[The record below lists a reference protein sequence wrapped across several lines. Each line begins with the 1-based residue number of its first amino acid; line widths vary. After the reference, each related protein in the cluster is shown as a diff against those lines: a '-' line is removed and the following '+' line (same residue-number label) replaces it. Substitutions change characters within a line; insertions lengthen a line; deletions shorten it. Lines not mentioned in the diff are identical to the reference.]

1 MKKKLLKAMTFSVF
15 LLVFNQICSAQ
26 SVNDKSIILQKC
38 LDVAELQGYFPKN
51 ADNSFKQVV
60 VLETS
65 VDFSGVSVSK
75 FNEPVLF
82 EDRDEVYNSNPF
94 AFIVFQ
100 SMTITANT
108 ADVNYEMTYD
118 RNTTTPQSV
127 TVNVSFEKNNNN
139 WIVKKITINK

>member
-1 MKKKLLKAMTFSVF
+1 MKKKLLKAMTFTVF

-26 SVNDKSIILQKC
+26 SVTDKSIILQKC
-38 LDVAELQGYFPKN
+38 LDVTELQGYYPKN

-65 VDFSGVSVSK
+65 IDFTGVSVSK

-100 SMTITANT
+100 SMIITANT
-108 ADVNYEMTYD
+108 ADLNYEMTYD